1 MKDNINHP
9 SHYTQGNI
17 EVIDYIEDKKLG
29 YHLGN
34 IVKYISRA
42 GLKESSSKIEDL
54 KKAQWY
60 LNRYIKL
67 IDTIKIEEIKF
78 YAEGKVV
85 ESTKTL
91 TCPFCGEVIVLDWG
105 GFMILSGKEIEREIN
120 NGNIVINHFHR
131 NQVTQTAIT

>member
-60 LNRYIKL
+60 LN
-67 IDTIKIEEIKF
+67 
-78 YAEGKVV
+78 
-85 ESTKTL
+85 
-91 TCPFCGEVIVLDWG
+91 
-105 GFMILSGKEIEREIN
+105 
-120 NGNIVINHFHR
+120 
-131 NQVTQTAIT
+131 

>member
-91 TCPFCGEVIVLDWG
+91 TCPFCGEVSVLD
-105 GFMILSGKEIEREIN
+105 
-120 NGNIVINHFHR
+120 
-131 NQVTQTAIT
+131 

>member
-9 SHYTQGNI
+9 SHYTHGNI
-17 EVIDYIEDKKLG
+17 EVIDYIEDKNFG

-34 IVKYISRA
+34 VIKYISRA

-67 IDTIKIEEIKF
+67 LDKTNSVTVSCTQEKDFEIRAK
-78 YAEGKVV
+78 
-85 ESTKTL
+85 
-91 TCPFCGEVIVLDWG
+91 
-105 GFMILSGKEIEREIN
+105 
-120 NGNIVINHFHR
+120 
-131 NQVTQTAIT
+131 

>member
-17 EVIDYIEDKKLG
+17 EVIDYIEDKRFG

-34 IVKYISRA
+34 VIKYISRA

-67 IDTIKIEEIKF
+67 IDTMKIEE
-78 YAEGKVV
+78 
-85 ESTKTL
+85 TKL
-91 TCPFCGEVIVLDWG
+91 Y
-105 GFMILSGKEIEREIN
+105 S
-120 NGNIVINHFHR
+120 
-131 NQVTQTAIT
+131 

>member
-67 IDTIKIEEIKF
+67 IDTI
-78 YAEGKVV
+78 
-85 ESTKTL
+85 L
-91 TCPFCGEVIVLDWG
+91 C
-105 GFMILSGKEIEREIN
+105 R
-120 NGNIVINHFHR
+120 R
-131 NQVTQTAIT
+131 

>member
-17 EVIDYIEDKKLG
+17 EVIDYIEDKNFE

-34 IVKYISRA
+34 VIKYISRA

-91 TCPFCGEVIVLDWG
+91 TCPFCGEVIVLD
-105 GFMILSGKEIEREIN
+105 
-120 NGNIVINHFHR
+120 
-131 NQVTQTAIT
+131 

>member
-85 ESTKTL
+85 E
-91 TCPFCGEVIVLDWG
+91 
-105 GFMILSGKEIEREIN
+105 LSLIHI
-120 NGNIVINHFHR
+120 
-131 NQVTQTAIT
+131 

>member
-17 EVIDYIEDKKLG
+17 EVIDYIEDKRFG

-34 IVKYISRA
+34 VIKYISRA

-67 IDTIKIEEIKF
+67 IDTMKIEETKL
-78 YAEGKVV
+78 YSQGEVV
-85 ESTKTL
+85 ESIKML
-91 TCPFCGEVIVLDWG
+91 TCPFCGEVITL
-105 GFMILSGKEIEREIN
+105 N
-120 NGNIVINHFHR
+120 
-131 NQVTQTAIT
+131 

>member
-54 KKAQWY
+54 KKDQWY

-91 TCPFCGEVIVLDWG
+91 TCPFCGEVIVLD
-105 GFMILSGKEIEREIN
+105 
-120 NGNIVINHFHR
+120 
-131 NQVTQTAIT
+131 

>member
-17 EVIDYIEDKKLG
+17 EVIDYIEDKNFG

-34 IVKYISRA
+34 VIKYISRA

-60 LNRYIKL
+60 LNKYIEL
-67 IDTIKIEEIKF
+67 IDTIKIEETRF
-78 YAEGKVV
+78 YSQNEVV
-85 ESTKTL
+85 ESIKML
-91 TCPFCGEVIVLDWG
+91 TGPFCGEVITLD
-105 GFMILSGKEIEREIN
+105 
-120 NGNIVINHFHR
+120 
-131 NQVTQTAIT
+131 